1 MPPVD
6 ADATKERACTIPGD
20 KGLFPTA
27 RTDLWWIQPLAVF
40 MGLGTAIVYMTWAA
54 FQGTNYYYDV
64 GGASYLSPLYS
75 PELFGVTEHAWF
87 GEKPTFWPKEILGFA
102 VPWSPAFLILWAP
115 AGFRVTC
122 YYYRGSYYKAFWAD
136 PPACAVGEPR
146 NSYWGENSMPLILQ
160 NLHRYM
166 LYFAIIFI
174 FILSYDA
181 WLSMWFNGRPFEGDF
196 GIGVGTI
203 VLTLNAIL
211 LGGYTFGCH
220 SLRHLIGGYA
230 DRIVKKPKV
239 QQKAFDC
246 VSCLNKQHMKWAW
259 FSLFWVCFTDFY
271 IRVIC
276 IEWELEQV
284 LWTF

>member
-6 ADATKERACTIPGD
+6 ADATEERACTIPGD

-27 RTDLWWIQPLAVF
+27 RTDFWWMQPLAVF
-40 MGLGTAIVYMTWAA
+40 MGLGTAVLYMTWAA

-75 PELFGVTEHAWF
+75 PELFGETKHAWF
-87 GEKPTFWPKEILGFA
+87 GVKPTFWPEEILGFA

-146 NSYWGENSMPLILQ
+146 DSYWGENSMPLILQ

-181 WLSMWFNGRPFEGDF
+181 WLSMWFDGRPFEGDF
-196 GIGVGTI
+196 GIGIGTI
-203 VLTLNAIL
+203 VLSLNAIL

-246 VSCLNKQHMKWAW
+246 VS
-259 FSLFWVCFTDFY
+259 
-271 IRVIC
+271 
-276 IEWELEQV
+276 
-284 LWTF
+284 

>member
-6 ADATKERACTIPGD
+6 ADATKERACNIPGD

-27 RTDLWWIQPLAVF
+27 RTDFWWMQPLTVF
-40 MGLGTAIVYMTWAA
+40 MGRGTAVLYMTWAA

-75 PELFGVTEHAWF
+75 PEFFGETEHAWF
-87 GEKPTFWPKEILGFA
+87 GEKPTFWPEKILGFT

-146 NSYWGENSMPLILQ
+146 NSYWSENSMPLILQ
-160 NLHRYM
+160 NLHRYL

-196 GIGVGTI
+196 GIGFGTI

-230 DRIVKKPKV
+230 DRIVRKPKV

-271 IRVIC
+271 VRLCASGIIDDWRI
-276 IEWELEQV
+276 I
-284 LWTF
+284 

>member
-40 MGLGTAIVYMTWAA
+40 MGLGTAVVYMTWAA
-54 FQGTNYYYDV
+54 FQGTNYYYGE

-75 PELFGVTEHAWF
+75 PELFGETGHAWF
-87 GEKPTFWPKEILGFA
+87 GEKPTFWPEEILGFA

-160 NLHRYM
+160 NLHRYL

-203 VLTLNAIL
+203 VLTLNTIL

-230 DRIVKKPKV
+230 DRIVRKPRV

-271 IRVIC
+271 VRLCASEIIDDWRI
-276 IEWELEQV
+276 I
-284 LWTF
+284 

>member
-64 GGASYLSPLYS
+64 EGASYLSPLYS

-160 NLHRYM
+160 NLHRYL

-239 QQKAFDC
+239 QQKAFGC

-271 IRVIC
+271 VRLCASGIIDDWRI
-276 IEWELEQV
+276 I
-284 LWTF
+284 

>member
-27 RTDLWWIQPLAVF
+27 RTDRWWIQPLAVF

-64 GGASYLSPLYS
+64 EGASYLSPLYS

-160 NLHRYM
+160 NLHRYL

-239 QQKAFDC
+239 QQKAFGC

-276 IEWELEQV
+276 IEWGLDQV

>member
-1 MPPVD
+1 MAPVD
-6 ADATKERACTIPGD
+6 AEKSEERACSIAGVY
-20 KGLFPTA
+20 GVFPTS
-27 RTDLWWIQPLAVF
+27 RTDNWWVQPLIVF
-40 MGLGTAIVYMTWAA
+40 LSLSTALFYMTWAA

-64 GGASYLSPLYS
+64 GGTNYLSPLYS
-75 PELFGVTEHAWF
+75 PELFGESGHAWF
-87 GEKPTFWPKEILGFA
+87 GDKPGFWPDEVLGIA

-136 PPACAVGEPR
+136 PPACSVGEPR
-146 NSYWGENSMPLILQ
+146 DSYWGENSMPLILQ
-160 NLHRYM
+160 NLHRYA
-166 LYFAIIFI
+166 LFFAL
-174 FILSYDA
+174 ILCVILTYDA
-181 WLSMWFNGRPFEGDF
+181 WLSMWFDGKPFEGDF

-203 VLTLNAIL
+203 VLILNSIL
-211 LGGYTFGCH
+211 LGGYTLGCH

-259 FSLFWVCFTDFY
+259 ISLFWVCFTDFY
-271 IRVIC
+271 IRLCASGVIDDWR
-276 IEWELEQV
+276 II
-284 LWTF
+284 

>member
-1 MPPVD
+1 
-6 ADATKERACTIPGD
+6 
-20 KGLFPTA
+20 
-27 RTDLWWIQPLAVF
+27 

-64 GGASYLSPLYS
+64 EGASYLSPLYS

-160 NLHRYM
+160 NLHRYL

-276 IEWELEQV
+276 IEWGLEQV

>member
-6 ADATKERACTIPGD
+6 ADATKERACNIPGD

-40 MGLGTAIVYMTWAA
+40 MGLGTAVVYMTWAA
-54 FQGTNYYYDV
+54 FQGTNYYYDM

-75 PELFGVTEHAWF
+75 PELFGETEHAWF
-87 GEKPTFWPKEILGFA
+87 GEKPTFWPEKILGFP

-271 IRVIC
+271 VRLCASGIIDDWRI
-276 IEWELEQV
+276 I
-284 LWTF
+284 

>member
-1 MPPVD
+1 M
-6 ADATKERACTIPGD
+6 TKEYSPLL
-20 KGLFPTA
+20 GLTGGGYN
-27 RTDLWWIQPLAVF
+27 LWLF
-40 MGLGTAIVYMTWAA
+40 FLGLGTAVLYMTWAA
-54 FQGTNYYYDV
+54 FQGTNYYYDI
-64 GGASYLSPLYS
+64 GGANYLSPLYS
-75 PELFGVTEHAWF
+75 PELFGETEHAIF
-87 GEKPTFWPKEILGFA
+87 GDKPGFWPEKILGFA

-181 WLSMWFNGRPFEGDF
+181 WLSMWFNGKPFEGDF

-230 DRIVKKPKV
+230 NRIVKKPKV

-271 IRVIC
+271 VHLCASGIIDDWRI
-276 IEWELEQV
+276 I
-284 LWTF
+284 

>member
-64 GGASYLSPLYS
+64 EGASYLSPLYS

-276 IEWELEQV
+276 IEWGLDQV

>member
-27 RTDLWWIQPLAVF
+27 RTDFWWMQPLAVF
-40 MGLGTAIVYMTWAA
+40 MGLGTAVLYMTWAA

-75 PELFGVTEHAWF
+75 PELFGGETGHSWF
-87 GEKPTFWPKEILGFA
+87 EGDKPAFWPEKILGFA

-146 NSYWGENSMPLILQ
+146 DSYWGENSMPLILQ

-181 WLSMWFNGRPFEGDF
+181 WLSMWFEGKPFEGDF

-271 IRVIC
+271 VRLCASGIIDDWRI
-276 IEWELEQV
+276 I
-284 LWTF
+284 

>member
-6 ADATKERACTIPGD
+6 ADATKERACNIPGD

-64 GGASYLSPLYS
+64 EGASYLSPLYS

-181 WLSMWFNGRPFEGDF
+181 WLSMWFNGRPFEGE
-196 GIGVGTI
+196 GQG
-203 VLTLNAIL
+203 N
-211 LGGYTFGCH
+211 Y
-220 SLRHLIGGYA
+220 
-230 DRIVKKPKV
+230 
-239 QQKAFDC
+239 QDC
-246 VSCLNKQHMKWAW
+246 
-259 FSLFWVCFTDFY
+259 
-271 IRVIC
+271 
-276 IEWELEQV
+276 
-284 LWTF
+284 

>member
-1 MPPVD
+1 MMPPVD
-6 ADATKERACTIPGD
+6 ADLDTEKACAIPGD

-27 RTDLWWIQPLAVF
+27 RIDNWWVPPLAVF
-40 MGLGTAIVYMTWAA
+40 LGLGTAVVYMTWAA
-54 FQGTNYYYDV
+54 IQGINYHYEE
-64 GGASYLSPLYS
+64 GGANYLSPLYS
-75 PELFGVTEHAWF
+75 PELFGDPEHALF
-87 GEKPTFWPKEILGFA
+87 GEFTMWPDWMPMPF
-102 VPWSPAFLILWAP
+102 SPAFLILWVP

-166 LYFAIIFI
+166 LYLAIIFI

-181 WLSMWFNGRPFEGDF
+181 WLSIWFTDESGNKQF
-196 GIGVGTI
+196 GIGIGTF
-203 VLTLNAIL
+203 VMMLNVIL

-230 DRIVKKPKV
+230 DRIVRKPKV

-271 IRVIC
+271 IRFFC
-276 IEWELEQV
+276 FEWGLDRV
-284 LWTF
+284 WTF